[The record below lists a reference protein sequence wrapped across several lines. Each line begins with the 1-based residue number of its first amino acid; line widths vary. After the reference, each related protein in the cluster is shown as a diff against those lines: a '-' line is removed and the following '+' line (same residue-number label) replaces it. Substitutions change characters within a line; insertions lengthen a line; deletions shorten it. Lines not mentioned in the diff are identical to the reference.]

1 MCSNIPPTPSR
12 CAGWSFL
19 TLTHLPR
26 RQPVLWFRRLSNI
39 LGCRARDN
47 LLVVLI
53 VGRVDRFWCTAKET
67 RMAHLPIKL
76 TKQDI
81 CTETE
86 DHEYLPMRGL
96 DTFLYYSV
104 KWVLREKYAE
114 MVTEKVSAIQ
124 CPNEIG
130 GINVALSFLKK
141 VLGLTLVFVPSSH
154 QGALE
159 VANAVYY
166 GDIVTY
172 TEMNEVK
179 AYFLKA
185 QLKQSAVLILDC
197 RIENEAF
204 WKQAC
209 KLVKDYRIIPL
220 LLMAWVPVR
229 DNVAAPLH
237 AFLDGGLEVIV
248 LQSFQHLLRLNEDG
262 AALLLG
268 ITADA
273 HGRTVLQSQLE
284 SVTRCLWGPPPNHGA
299 RVVAKLLQHLDSHNG
314 PSVGPAELYQS
325 SSVHGNKIRRE
336 EARAISTLNK

>member
-1 MCSNIPPTPSR
+1 
-12 CAGWSFL
+12 
-19 TLTHLPR
+19 
-26 RQPVLWFRRLSNI
+26 
-39 LGCRARDN
+39 
-47 LLVVLI
+47 
-53 VGRVDRFWCTAKET
+53 
-67 RMAHLPIKL
+67 MAHLPVKL

-96 DTFLYYSV
+96 ETFLYYSV
-104 KWVLREKYAE
+104 KWVLGEKYSE

-124 CPNEIG
+124 CPNETG
-130 GINVALSFLKK
+130 GINLALNVLKK
-141 VLGLTLVFVPSSH
+141 VLGLTSVFVPSSH

-166 GDIVTY
+166 GDIITY
-172 TEMNEVK
+172 TEINEIK

-197 RIENEAF
+197 RNENEAF

-209 KLVKDYRIIPL
+209 KLVKDYRVFPL

-229 DNVAAPLH
+229 DNVAPPLH

-248 LQSFQHLLRLNEDG
+248 LQSFQHLLRPNEDG

-273 HGRTVLQSQLE
+273 HGRTMLQSQFE
-284 SVTRCLWGPPPNHGA
+284 SITRCLWGPPPNHGA
-299 RVVAKLLQHLDSHNG
+299 RIVAKLLQHLDSHNG
-314 PSVGPAELYQS
+314 PSVGPVELYQS
-325 SSVHGNKIRRE
+325 SSVNGNKIRRE